1 MKLILESGLG
11 TSKLRCKIKT
21 TYIFCGEMKDQLKAC
36 KELKILKI
44 PKSARE
50 SKNCHELPHDNLFCP
65 GCWQLSDKRLVTH
78 AH

>member
-11 TSKLRCKIKT
+11 ACNLRCKIKT
-21 TYIFCGEMKDQLKAC
+21 AYIFCGEMKDQLRAYKY
-36 KELKILKI
+36 LKILKI
-44 PKSARE
+44 PKNASE
-50 SKNCHELPHDNLFCP
+50 SKNCYELSHDNLFCH